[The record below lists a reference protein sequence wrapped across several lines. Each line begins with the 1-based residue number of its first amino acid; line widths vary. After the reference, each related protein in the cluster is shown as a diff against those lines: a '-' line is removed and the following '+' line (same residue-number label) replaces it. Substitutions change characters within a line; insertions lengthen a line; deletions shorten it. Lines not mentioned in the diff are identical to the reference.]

1 MSKRKIESP
10 EQMEQLWEKYK
21 DYCDNYQVTQTE
33 FSGKESRFVEGTVKK
48 PITYTIEGFCVYIG
62 LARSKFYE
70 TYAESEEYRD
80 IVTRMRDESEA
91 DVRKK
96 FETGT
101 IPTQLSALWM
111 SKFGYATKQQTDVN
125 ASMSQADRDLLD
137 KVAKRLEK
145 QGES

>member
-1 MSKRKIESP
+1 MSKRKISSP
-10 EQMEQLWEKYK
+10 EQMEQLWGNYK
-21 DYCDNYQVTQTE
+21 EYCDNYQVTQTE
-33 FSGKESRFVEGTVKK
+33 FSGKESRFVAGTVKR

-111 SKFGYATKQQTDVN
+111 SKFGYATKQQTDIN
-125 ASMSQADRDLLD
+125 ASMSQADRSLLEN
-137 KVAKRLEK
+137 VAKRLEK
-145 QGES
+145 QG

>member
-1 MSKRKIESP
+1 MSKRKISSP
-10 EQMEQLWEKYK
+10 EQMEQLWENYK
-21 DYCDNYQVTQTE
+21 EYCDNYQVTQTE

-145 QGES
+145 QG

>member
-10 EQMEQLWEKYK
+10 EQMEELWEKYK

-70 TYAESEEYRD
+70 TYADSEEYRD
-80 IVTRMRDESEA
+80 IVTRMRGESEA
-91 DVRKK
+91 DVRQK

-125 ASMSQADRDLLD
+125 ASMSDADRALLER
-137 KVAKRLEK
+137 VAKRLDGDK
-145 QGES
+145 S

>member
-1 MSKRKIESP
+1 MSKRKISSP
-10 EQMEQLWEKYK
+10 EQMEQLWEQYK
-21 DYCDNYQVTQTE
+21 EYCDNYQVTQTE
-33 FSGKESRFVEGTVKK
+33 FSGKESRFVAGTVKR

-62 LARSKFYE
+62 LARSKFYG

-125 ASMSQADRDLLD
+125 ASMSQADRSLLEI
-137 KVAKRLEK
+137 VAKRLEK
-145 QGES
+145 QG

>member
-1 MSKRKIESP
+1 MSKRKISSP

-70 TYAESEEYRD
+70 NYADREEYRD
-80 IVTRMRDESEA
+80 IVTRMRGESEA
-91 DVRKK
+91 DVRQK

-125 ASMSQADRDLLD
+125 ASMSDADRALLER
-137 KVAKRLEK
+137 VAKRLDGDK
-145 QGES
+145 S

>member
-1 MSKRKIESP
+1 MSKRKISSP
-10 EQMEQLWEKYK
+10 EQMEQLWEQYK
-21 DYCDNYQVTQTE
+21 EYCDNYQVTQTE
-33 FSGKESRFVEGTVKK
+33 FSGKESRFVAGTVKR

-111 SKFGYATKQQTDVN
+111 SKFGYATKQQTDGN

-145 QGES
+145 QG

>member
-1 MSKRKIESP
+1 MSKRKISSP
-10 EQMEQLWEKYK
+10 EQMEQLWEQYK
-21 DYCDNYQVTQTE
+21 EYCDNYQVTQTE
-33 FSGKESRFVEGTVKK
+33 FSGKESRFVAGTVKR

-111 SKFGYATKQQTDVN
+111 SKFGYATKQQTDIN
-125 ASMSQADRDLLD
+125 ASMSQADRSLLEN
-137 KVAKRLEK
+137 VAKRLEK
-145 QGES
+145 QV

>member
-21 DYCDNYQVTQTE
+21 EYCDNYQVTQTE

-70 TYAESEEYRD
+70 TYADSEEYRD
-80 IVTRMRDESEA
+80 IVTRMRGESEA
-91 DVRKK
+91 DVRQK

-125 ASMSQADRDLLD
+125 ASMSDADRALLER
-137 KVAKRLEK
+137 VAKRLDGDK
-145 QGES
+145 S

>member
-1 MSKRKIESP
+1 MSKRKISSP
-10 EQMEQLWEKYK
+10 KQMEQLWEQYK
-21 DYCDNYQVTQTE
+21 EYCDNYQVTQTE
-33 FSGKESRFVEGTVKK
+33 FSGKESRFVAGTVKK

-145 QGES
+145 QG

>member
-1 MSKRKIESP
+1 MSKRKISSP
-10 EQMEQLWEKYK
+10 EQMEQLWENYK
-21 DYCDNYQVTQTE
+21 EYCDNYHVTQTE
-33 FSGKESRFVEGTVKK
+33 FSGKESRFVAGTVKK

-145 QGES
+145 QG

>member
-1 MSKRKIESP
+1 MSKRKISSP
-10 EQMEQLWEKYK
+10 EQMEQLWEQYK
-21 DYCDNYQVTQTE
+21 EYCDNYQVTQTE
-33 FSGKESRFVEGTVKK
+33 FSGKESRFVAGTVKR

-91 DVRKK
+91 DVRNK

-125 ASMSQADRDLLD
+125 ASMSDADRALLER
-137 KVAKRLEK
+137 VAKRLDGDK
-145 QGES
+145 S

>member
-1 MSKRKIESP
+1 MSKRKISSP
-10 EQMEQLWEKYK
+10 EEMEQLWEKYK

-91 DVRKK
+91 DVRNK

-125 ASMSQADRDLLD
+125 ASMSDADRALLER
-137 KVAKRLEK
+137 VAKRLDGDK
-145 QGES
+145 S

>member
-1 MSKRKIESP
+1 MSKRKISSP
-10 EQMEQLWEKYK
+10 EEMEKLWEKYK

-70 TYAESEEYRD
+70 TYADSEEYRD
-80 IVTRMRDESEA
+80 IVTRMRGESEA
-91 DVRKK
+91 DVRQK

-125 ASMSQADRDLLD
+125 ASMSDADRALLER
-137 KVAKRLEK
+137 VAKRLDGDK
-145 QGES
+145 S

>member
-1 MSKRKIESP
+1 MSKRKISSP
-10 EQMEQLWEKYK
+10 EQMEQLWQNYK
-21 DYCDNYQVTQTE
+21 EYCDNYQVTQTE
-33 FSGKESRFVEGTVKK
+33 FSGKESRFVAGTVKR

-111 SKFGYATKQQTDVN
+111 SKFGYATKQQTDIN
-125 ASMSQADRDLLD
+125 ASMSQADRSLLEN
-137 KVAKRLEK
+137 VAKRLEK
-145 QGES
+145 QG

>member
-80 IVTRMRDESEA
+80 IVTRMRGESEA
-91 DVRKK
+91 DVRQK

-111 SKFGYATKQQTDVN
+111 SKFGYATKQQTDVS
-125 ASMSQADRDLLD
+125 ASMSDADRALLER
-137 KVAKRLEK
+137 VAKRLDGDK
-145 QGES
+145 S

>member
-1 MSKRKIESP
+1 MSKRKISSP
-10 EQMEQLWEKYK
+10 EQMEQLWEQYK
-21 DYCDNYQVTQTE
+21 EYCDNYQVTQTE
-33 FSGKESRFVEGTVKK
+33 FSGKESRFVAGTVKR

-111 SKFGYATKQQTDVN
+111 SKFGYATKQQTDLN
-125 ASMSQADRDLLD
+125 ASMSQADRSLLEN
-137 KVAKRLEK
+137 VAKRLEK
-145 QGES
+145 QG

>member
-1 MSKRKIESP
+1 MSKRKISSP
-10 EQMEQLWEKYK
+10 EEMERLWEDYK
-21 DYCDNYQVTQTE
+21 EYCDNYQVTQTE
-33 FSGKESRFVEGTVKK
+33 FSGKESKFVAGTVKR
-48 PITYTIEGFCVYIG
+48 PITYTIEGFCVFIG
-62 LARSKFYE
+62 IARANFYAC
-70 TYAESEEYRD
+70 YAEDEKYRD

-125 ASMSQADRDLLD
+125 TSMSQADRDLLD

>member
-1 MSKRKIESP
+1 MSKRKISSP

-21 DYCDNYQVTQTE
+21 EYCDNYQVTQTE

-48 PITYTIEGFCVYIG
+48 SITYTIEGFCVYIG

-145 QGES
+145 QG

>member
-10 EQMEQLWEKYK
+10 EQMEQLWDKYK

-80 IVTRMRDESEA
+80 IVTRMRGESEA
-91 DVRKK
+91 DVRQK

-125 ASMSQADRDLLD
+125 ASMSDADRALLER
-137 KVAKRLEK
+137 VAKRLDGDK
-145 QGES
+145 S

>member
-1 MSKRKIESP
+1 MSKRKISSP
-10 EQMEQLWEKYK
+10 EQMEQLWENYK
-21 DYCDNYQVTQTE
+21 EYCDNYQVTQTE
-33 FSGKESRFVEGTVKK
+33 FSGKESRFVAGTVKR

-70 TYAESEEYRD
+70 TYADSEEYRD

-91 DVRKK
+91 DVRNK

-125 ASMSQADRDLLD
+125 ASMSDADRALLER
-137 KVAKRLEK
+137 VAKRLDGDK
-145 QGES
+145 S

>member
-1 MSKRKIESP
+1 MSKRKISSP

-125 ASMSQADRDLLD
+125 ASMSDADRALLER
-137 KVAKRLEK
+137 VAKRLDGDK
-145 QGES
+145 S

>member
-1 MSKRKIESP
+1 MSKRKISSP
-10 EQMEQLWEKYK
+10 EQMEQLWEQYK
-21 DYCDNYQVTQTE
+21 EYCDNYQVTQTE
-33 FSGKESRFVEGTVKK
+33 FSGKESRFVAGTVKR

-70 TYAESEEYRD
+70 TYADSEEYRD

-145 QGES
+145 QG

>member
-1 MSKRKIESP
+1 MSKRKISSP
-10 EQMEQLWEKYK
+10 EQMEQLWENYK
-21 DYCDNYQVTQTE
+21 EYCDNYQVTQTE
-33 FSGKESRFVEGTVKK
+33 FSGKESRFVAGTVKR
-48 PITYTIEGFCVYIG
+48 PITYTIEGFCVFIG

-70 TYAESEEYRD
+70 TYADSEEYRD

-125 ASMSQADRDLLD
+125 ASMSQSDRDLLD

>member
-1 MSKRKIESP
+1 MSKRKISSP

-21 DYCDNYQVTQTE
+21 EYCDNYQVTQTE

-62 LARSKFYE
+62 LARSKFYS

-80 IVTRMRDESEA
+80 IVTHMREESEA
-91 DVRKK
+91 DVRQK

-125 ASMSQADRDLLD
+125 ASMSDADRALLER
-137 KVAKRLEK
+137 VAKRLDGDK
-145 QGES
+145 S

>member
-10 EQMEQLWEKYK
+10 EQMEQLWEMYK

-48 PITYTIEGFCVYIG
+48 PITYTIEGFCVYIC

-80 IVTRMRDESEA
+80 IVTRMRGESEA
-91 DVRKK
+91 DVRQK

-125 ASMSQADRDLLD
+125 ASMSDADRALLER
-137 KVAKRLEK
+137 VAKRLDGDK
-145 QGES
+145 S

>member
-1 MSKRKIESP
+1 MSKRKISSP
-10 EQMEQLWEKYK
+10 EQMEQLWEQYK
-21 DYCDNYQVTQTE
+21 EYCDNYQVTQTE
-33 FSGKESRFVEGTVKK
+33 FSGKESRFVAGTVKR

-125 ASMSQADRDLLD
+125 ASMSQADRSLLEI
-137 KVAKRLEK
+137 VAKRLEK
-145 QGES
+145 QG

>member
-1 MSKRKIESP
+1 MSKRKISSP
-10 EQMEQLWEKYK
+10 EQMEQLWEQYK
-21 DYCDNYQVTQTE
+21 EYCDNYQVTQTE

-91 DVRKK
+91 DVRNK

-125 ASMSQADRDLLD
+125 ASMSDADRALLER
-137 KVAKRLEK
+137 VAKRLDGDK
-145 QGES
+145 S

>member
-21 DYCDNYQVTQTE
+21 EYCDNYQVTQTE
-33 FSGKESRFVEGTVKK
+33 FSGKESRFVAGTVKR

-111 SKFGYATKQQTDVN
+111 SKFGYATKQQTDLN
-125 ASMSQADRDLLD
+125 ASMSQADRSLLEN
-137 KVAKRLEK
+137 VAKRLEK
-145 QGES
+145 QG

>member
-1 MSKRKIESP
+1 MSKRKISSP
-10 EQMEQLWEKYK
+10 EQMEQLWENYK
-21 DYCDNYQVTQTE
+21 EYCDNYQVTQTE

-48 PITYTIEGFCVYIG
+48 PITYTIEGFCVYAGI
-62 LARSKFYE
+62 ARANFYVC
-70 TYAESEEYRD
+70 YAEDERYRD

-111 SKFGYATKQQTDVN
+111 SKFGYATKQQTDIN
-125 ASMSQADRDLLD
+125 ASMSQADRSLLEN
-137 KVAKRLEK
+137 VAKRLEK
-145 QGES
+145 QG

>member
-1 MSKRKIESP
+1 MSKRKISSP
-10 EQMEQLWEKYK
+10 EQMEQLWEQYK
-21 DYCDNYQVTQTE
+21 EYCDNYQVTQTE

-145 QGES
+145 QG

>member
-1 MSKRKIESP
+1 MSKRKISSP
-10 EQMEQLWEKYK
+10 EQMEQLWEQYK
-21 DYCDNYQVTQTE
+21 EYCDNYQVTQTE
-33 FSGKESRFVEGTVKK
+33 FSGKESRFVSGTVKK

-70 TYAESEEYRD
+70 TYADSEEYRD
-80 IVTRMRDESEA
+80 IVTRMRGESEA
-91 DVRKK
+91 DVRQK

-125 ASMSQADRDLLD
+125 ASMSDADRALLER
-137 KVAKRLEK
+137 VAKRLDGDK
-145 QGES
+145 S

>member
-111 SKFGYATKQQTDVN
+111 SKFGYATKQQTDLN
-125 ASMSQADRDLLD
+125 ASMSQADRSLLEN
-137 KVAKRLEK
+137 VAKRLEK
-145 QGES
+145 QG

>member
-1 MSKRKIESP
+1 MSKRKIESH

-70 TYAESEEYRD
+70 TYADSEEYRD
-80 IVTRMRDESEA
+80 IVTRMRGESEA
-91 DVRKK
+91 DVRQK

-125 ASMSQADRDLLD
+125 ASMSDADRALLER
-137 KVAKRLEK
+137 VAKRLDGDK
-145 QGES
+145 S

>member
-1 MSKRKIESP
+1 MSKRKISSP
-10 EQMEQLWEKYK
+10 EQMEQLWEDYK
-21 DYCDNYQVTQTE
+21 EYCDNYQVTQTE
-33 FSGKESRFVEGTVKK
+33 FSGKESRFVAGTVKR

-70 TYAESEEYRD
+70 TYADSEEYRD

-91 DVRKK
+91 DVRNK

-125 ASMSQADRDLLD
+125 ASMSDADRALLER
-137 KVAKRLEK
+137 VAKRLDGDK
-145 QGES
+145 S

>member
-1 MSKRKIESP
+1 MSKRKISSP
-10 EQMEQLWEKYK
+10 EQMEQLWENYK
-21 DYCDNYQVTQTE
+21 EYCDNYQVTQTE
-33 FSGKESRFVEGTVKK
+33 FSGKESRFVAGTVKR

-111 SKFGYATKQQTDVN
+111 SKFGYATKQQTDIN
-125 ASMSQADRDLLD
+125 ASMSQADRSLLEN
-137 KVAKRLEK
+137 VAKRLEK
-145 QGES
+145 QG

>member
-62 LARSKFYE
+62 LARSKFYA
-70 TYAESEEYRD
+70 TYADSEEYRD

-91 DVRKK
+91 DVRNK

-125 ASMSQADRDLLD
+125 ASMSDADRALLER
-137 KVAKRLEK
+137 VAKRLDGNK
-145 QGES
+145 S

>member
-1 MSKRKIESP
+1 MSKRKISSP
-10 EQMEQLWEKYK
+10 EQMEQLWENYK
-21 DYCDNYQVTQTE
+21 EYCDNYQVTQTE
-33 FSGKESRFVEGTVKK
+33 FSGKESRFVAGTVKR

-111 SKFGYATKQQTDVN
+111 SKFGYATKQQTDLN
-125 ASMSQADRDLLD
+125 ASMSQADRSLLEN
-137 KVAKRLEK
+137 VAKRLEK
-145 QGES
+145 QG

>member
-1 MSKRKIESP
+1 MSKRKISSP
-10 EQMEQLWEKYK
+10 EEMEKLWEKYK
-21 DYCDNYQVTQTE
+21 EYCDNYQVTQTE

-70 TYAESEEYRD
+70 TYADSEEYRD
-80 IVTRMRDESEA
+80 IVTRMRGESEA
-91 DVRKK
+91 DVRQK

-125 ASMSQADRDLLD
+125 ASMSDADRALLER
-137 KVAKRLEK
+137 VAKRLDGDK
-145 QGES
+145 S